1 MSDGDI
7 PNQKRAFGFLFI
19 AIAIAI
25 FGATLF
31 GELSFYSG
39 SSNYY
44 STVWIFTFV
53 TIMGISIYKLR
64 YLLVLIRNRMKTSIK
79 WPTYVKIINGLCW
92 AGPFLLIPVFH
103 SLYPYLILIGIGIG
117 NISTYLFLRIYSKND
132 NKEQLLVGFL
142 SMCMAP
148 TLLLFS
154 TTLFS
159 NRPDIVLILSR
170 LLIGVSYGLGGI
182 YAIFTK

>member
-1 MSDGDI
+1 MTKTKMTGAKAVIESLYCENVDV
-7 PNQKRAFGFLFI
+7 
-19 AIAIAI
+19 I
-25 FGATLF
+25 FGYPGGSVLPLYD
-31 GELSFYSG
+31 ELYDA
-39 SSNYY
+39 
-44 STVWIFTFV
+44 
-53 TIMGISIYKLR
+53 KLR
-64 YLLVLIRNRMKTSIK
+64 HVLVYIRNRMKTSVK
-79 WPTYVKIINGLCW
+79 WPTYAKIINGLCW
-92 AGPFLLIPVFH
+92 AGPFLLISVFH

-117 NISTYLFLRIYSKND
+117 NISTYLLLRIYSKND

-142 SMCMAP
+142 SMCMVP

-154 TTLFS
+154 TTIFS

>member
-1 MSDGDI
+1 LSDGDI

-64 YLLVLIRNRMKTSIK
+64 YLLGLIRNRMKTSIK